1 METAHQLENF
11 INKFRKNLRKESI
24 QRMRSTGDQVK
35 AEMLY
40 IDILNN
46 MEAIGNHSLNVL
58 QVLRHHD

>member
-1 METAHQLENF
+1 MPVGPNAVHLA
-11 INKFRKNLRKESI
+11 RKESI
-24 QRMRSTGDQVK
+24 RRMQQRGDLVK
-35 AEMLY
+35 SEMLY